1 MANDGFPGRLF
12 AYPFTVSAN
21 VQAVE
26 ICYPLEWNQNG
37 KKINA
42 GELLVIE
49 PIGPTP
55 DSDPVE
61 QTLFDFEKDWAS
73 LGRTLEGTAFGDA
86 PMTHGQHGSRGNC
99 RQAICRH
106 FLRTLLWSW

>member
-1 MANDGFPGRLF
+1 M
-12 AYPFTVSAN
+12 SAN

-49 PIGPTP
+49 PIDPTP

-73 LGRTLEGTAFGDA
+73 IGRTLEGTAFGDA